1 MMSLANARSTPANKN
16 YTKEDD
22 QYIVENYHWVT
33 SQEIADH
40 LGRSRSSVQGRAHRL
55 GLSNPQGPNG

>member
-1 MMSLANARSTPANKN
+1 MTVRKERKS

-22 QYIVENYHWVT
+22 QYIVENYHWVK

-55 GLSNPQGPNG
+55 GLSNPQVSNG